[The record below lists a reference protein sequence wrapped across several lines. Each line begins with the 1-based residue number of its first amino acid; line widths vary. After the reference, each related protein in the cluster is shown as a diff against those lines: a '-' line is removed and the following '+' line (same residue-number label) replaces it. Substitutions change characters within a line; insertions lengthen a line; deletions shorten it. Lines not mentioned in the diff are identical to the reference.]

1 MISRSEA
8 FDAER
13 IIVSKNLM
21 FDLIDRLNASVYE
34 IMDEYELTQQSRDR
48 ALRENRRE
56 GEKIIQDANHQA
68 EDIYA
73 ASVLYTE
80 EALNHLHS
88 MVEEADDTIGRLYRK
103 FQKDMKQQED
113 TIRENHLELKSQ
125 LQLLSDT
132 NKYLRLI
139 EDRNREIERERKDRK
154 GRKAKAKDVRNLIKP
169 EIKINEEYFRK
180 AGIPFEKEEEKPQPE
195 EDISEDILIQMEPL
209 EDEGVIESSLRK
221 ADEIPGR
228 DSSWKGSIKKTENA
242 ENEDEIRKAEEAK
255 RTDEIRK
262 AEEIKRADEIRKAEE
277 VKRSEEV
284 RKASEIKETEGIRKS
299 DEIKE
304 TEEIRKSGEIK
315 GTEEVRKS
323 DEIKGTDKIRTAE
336 ELKRAEEIR
345 TAKEI
350 NKAEEIRTAEQ
361 INRTEEIR
369 TDEIKKAEET
379 RTAEQINR
387 TKEVSQ
393 LERAA
398 AAGGEIRTAADIRES
413 GVTEKDNTKDAGLKK
428 NMELDDRSR
437 PQQSE
442 NTDRNSSLKANSGLK
457 ASSGLKTNSGYLKNT
472 VTSSDSSLEEG
483 TNKLAGS
490 SYLES
495 AGASAGSSYLESAGA
510 SASGSYLE
518 SASAGGSYPASG
530 KALSGSSLPA
540 EDRVSD
546 RGSLSDKIGNAAGEV
561 FQEYADMPA
570 AGAGNRD
577 SEAFSAD
584 TGARNSFGISDSA
597 QAQPEQDAPKVPA
610 IDEEL
615 VKVNLD
621 AEYFR
626 WKQEEEHPG
635 QKQKEKLSLL
645 DKLMGKKKSF

>member
-277 VKRSEEV
+277 VKRAEEV

-323 DEIKGTDKIRTAE
+323 GEIKGTDKIRTAE

-345 TAKEI
+345 TVKEI

-361 INRTEEIR
+361 INR
-369 TDEIKKAEET
+369 A
-379 RTAEQINR
+379 
-387 TKEVSQ
+387 KEVSQ

-457 ASSGLKTNSGYLKNT
+457 TNSGYLKNT
-472 VTSSDSSLEEG
+472 VTSSDISLEEG

-510 SASGSYLE
+510 SAGSSYLESAGASAGGSYLE

-546 RGSLSDKIGNAAGEV
+546 RGSLSDKIGNTAGEA

-584 TGARNSFGISDSA
+584 AGARNSFGISDSE

>member
-277 VKRSEEV
+277 VKRAEEV

-323 DEIKGTDKIRTAE
+323 GEIKGTDKIRTAE

-345 TAKEI
+345 TVKEI

-361 INRTEEIR
+361 INR
-369 TDEIKKAEET
+369 A
-379 RTAEQINR
+379 
-387 TKEVSQ
+387 KEVSQ

-457 ASSGLKTNSGYLKNT
+457 TNSGYLKNT
-472 VTSSDSSLEEG
+472 VTSSDISLEEG

-510 SASGSYLE
+510 SAGGSYLE

-546 RGSLSDKIGNAAGEV
+546 RGSLSDKIGNTAGEA

-584 TGARNSFGISDSA
+584 AGARNSFGISDSE

>member
-277 VKRSEEV
+277 VKRAEEV

-323 DEIKGTDKIRTAE
+323 GEIKGTDKIRTAE

-345 TAKEI
+345 TVKEI

-369 TDEIKKAEET
+369 TDEIKKAEEI

-387 TKEVSQ
+387 AKEVSQ

-457 ASSGLKTNSGYLKNT
+457 TNSGYLKNT
-472 VTSSDSSLEEG
+472 VTSSDISLEEG

-510 SASGSYLE
+510 SAGGSYLE

-546 RGSLSDKIGNAAGEV
+546 RGSLSDKIGNTAGEA

-584 TGARNSFGISDSA
+584 AGARNSFGISDSE